1 MKGLVSI
8 YLRLIDFQ
16 AKALTSNGTFDD
28 QIGPV
33 TNILD
38 KGNAQFIKISSC
50 NSDIEQTLNIGSQST
65 GAGAG
70 KITFNPF
77 KITKFIDAIS
87 PALFLNAASGTPFKT
102 AEVFFVGKKNVV
114 QVIQTYKLVAVKT
127 VSWSAASG
135 ESGMIE
141 TVAFEYGGLF
151 VTVNQHGPHGEIS
164 NVLQAGWNRVKNIK
178 DTDLNSVIS

>member
-102 AEVFFVGKKNVV
+102 AEVFLSAKRMLFRLF
-114 QVIQTYKLVAVKT
+114 KL
-127 VSWSAASG
+127 
-135 ESGMIE
+135 
-141 TVAFEYGGLF
+141 
-151 VTVNQHGPHGEIS
+151 IS
-164 NVLQAGWNRVKNIK
+164 L
-178 DTDLNSVIS
+178 